1 MIGIK
6 FKIKDE
12 YNVFLD
18 MILSHIE
25 SDNFKWIIV
34 ESEVYTKNGLELFD
48 KTIYS
53 NDEFKKLVKNENYYT
68 VFSNVQLYNV
78 EDEVCEIRNYEEFL
92 KSKCILVAF
101 ITDSSFVEIYAKDME
116 LLKILKNNAIT
127 SNFFAIE
134 PITFSEKVRK
144 VFSAYTD

>member
-12 YNVFLD
+12 YNIFLD
-18 MILSHIE
+18 MILSHIG

-53 NDEFKKLVKNENYYT
+53 NDEFKKLVKSENYYT
-68 VFSNVQLYNV
+68 VFSNVQLYNA
-78 EDEVCEIRNYEEFL
+78 EDEVCEIGNYEEFL

-116 LLKILKNNAIT
+116 LLKILKTNAIT

-134 PITFSEKVRK
+134 PITFNQKVRK